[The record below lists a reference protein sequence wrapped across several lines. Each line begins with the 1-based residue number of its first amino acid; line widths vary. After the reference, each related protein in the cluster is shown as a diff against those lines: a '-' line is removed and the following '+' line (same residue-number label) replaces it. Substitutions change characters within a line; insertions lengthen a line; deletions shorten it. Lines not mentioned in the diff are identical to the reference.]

1 MFAFIL
7 IIACALLYPGTIDRT
22 KAILSGRRG
31 PKLHQFVFDAWRLF
45 KKGNV
50 YSDKSSF
57 VFQISAT
64 INFACLITVLFLIPF
79 PGTKPIL
86 SFDGDFVFMLYL
98 LGLGRFIS
106 VVAALDVSSGFEGMG
121 ANREVLY
128 AALLE
133 PAFFLLMGTMCI
145 FTGFTNFHDIFV
157 KLYSDQ
163 NEYLGSVVIVISVII
178 IFMFL
183 LVENS
188 RIPTDDPNTHL
199 ELTMVHE
206 VMVLDHSGFD
216 LGLIKLTSALKFA
229 VFGSIICCL
238 VIPGHSIIPE
248 KYLTSEALRVL
259 DFGIKIV
266 LYLVFQFI
274 LAIAI
279 GFVESFKPRNKMA
292 RNPQYILSISAI
304 AAVLFCVMI
313 IIKNNVI

>member
-1 MFAFIL
+1 MIAFIL
-7 IIACALLYPGTIDRT
+7 VLICALLYPGTIDKT
-22 KAILSGRRG
+22 KALLSGRKG
-31 PKLHQFVFDAWRLF
+31 PKIYQFIFDDLRLF
-45 KKGNV
+45 KKGNI

-57 VFQISAT
+57 VFQISAV
-64 INFACLITVLFLIPF
+64 INFACVVTALFLIPI
-79 PGTKPIL
+79 PGKPSL
-86 SFDGDFVFMLYL
+86 FSFDGDFVFMLYL

-128 AALLE
+128 ATLLE

-145 FTGFTNFHDIFV
+145 FTGHTNFSQIFV
-157 KLYSDQ
+157 ALYE
-163 NEYLGSVVIVISVII
+163 NEYLASVVIIISVVIV
-178 IFMFL
+178 FMFV

-229 VFGSIICCL
+229 VFGSIICNL
-238 VIPGHSIIPE
+238 VIPSHPIIHGAE
-248 KYLTSEALRVL
+248 FALL
-259 DFGIKIV
+259 DLLIKMI
-266 LYLVFQFI
+266 LFMAFQFI

-304 AAVLFCVMI
+304 AAVLFCVII

>member
-1 MFAFIL
+1 MIAFIL
-7 IIACALLYPGTIDRT
+7 IIICALLYPSTIDRV

-31 PKLHQFVFDAWRLF
+31 PKVHQFIFDAWRLF

-64 INFACLITVLFLIPF
+64 INFACVLTTLFLIPF
-79 PGTKPIL
+79 PGIKPVL

-106 VVAALDVSSGFEGMG
+106 VAAALDVSSGFEGMG

-128 AALLE
+128 ASLLE

-145 FTGFTNFHDIFV
+145 FTGHTNFNDIFI
-157 KLYSDQ
+157 KLYE
-163 NEYLGSVVIVISVII
+163 NEYLGSVVIVISAII
-178 IFMFL
+178 IFMFI

-216 LGLIKLTSALKFA
+216 LGLIKLTSALKFS
-229 VFGSIICCL
+229 VFGAIICCL
-238 VIPGHSIIPE
+238 VIPSHPIIQEPSLYILDITV
-248 KYLTSEALRVL
+248 KVL
-259 DFGIKIV
+259 
-266 LYLVFQFI
+266 LYLVFQFL
-274 LAIAI
+274 LAVAI

>member
-1 MFAFIL
+1 MLAFL
-7 IIACALLYPGTIDRT
+7 LVIICALLYPGTIDKT
-22 KAILSGRRG
+22 KSILSGRKG
-31 PKLHQFVFDAWRLF
+31 PKLHQFIFDDWRLF
-45 KKGNV
+45 KKGNI

-64 INFACLITVLFLIPF
+64 INFACLITALLLIPF
-79 PGTKPIL
+79 PGQKPL
-86 SFDGDFVFMLYL
+86 FSFDGDFVFMLYL

-128 AALLE
+128 ATLLE

-145 FTGFTNFHDIFV
+145 FTGFTNFNDIFV
-157 KLYSDQ
+157 ALYK
-163 NEYLGSVVIVISVII
+163 NEYLASVVIIISTVIL
-178 IFMFL
+178 FMFL

-206 VMVLDHSGFD
+206 VMILDHSGFD
-216 LGLIKLTSALKFA
+216 LALIKLTSAFKFA
-229 VFGSIICCL
+229 VFGSLICN
-238 VIPGHSIIPE
+238 VIIPSHPIISNPNY
-248 KYLTSEALRVL
+248 YLL
-259 DFGIKIV
+259 DVIIKIWLFLTFQFGI
-266 LYLVFQFI
+266 
-274 LAIAI
+274 AIAI
-279 GFVESFKPRNKMA
+279 GVVESFKPRNKMA

-313 IIKNNVI
+313 IIKNNLV

>member
-1 MFAFIL
+1 MLAFIL
-7 IIACALLYPGTIDRT
+7 VIICALLYPGTIDKT

-31 PKLHQFVFDAWRLF
+31 PKIYQFIFDDWRLF

-64 INFACLITVLFLIPF
+64 INFACLVTALFLIPF
-79 PGTKPIL
+79 PGLPSL
-86 SFDGDFVFMLYL
+86 FSFDGDFVFMLYL

-128 AALLE
+128 ATLLE
-133 PAFFLLMGTMCI
+133 PAFLLLMGTMCI
-145 FTGFTNFHDIFV
+145 FTGYTNFNDIFV
-157 KLYSDQ
+157 TLYE
-163 NEYLGSVVIVISVII
+163 NEYLGSVVIVISAII
-178 IFMFL
+178 LFL
-183 LVENS
+183 FILIENS

-206 VMVLDHSGFD
+206 VMILDHSGFD

-229 VFGSIICCL
+229 VFGSLICNV
-238 VIPGHSIIPE
+238 VIPSHTLIPNPAYHFLDIPL
-248 KYLTSEALRVL
+248 KVVL
-259 DFGIKIV
+259 F
-266 LYLVFQFI
+266 LVFQCI
-274 LAIAI
+274 LAVAI

-292 RNPQYILSISAI
+292 RNPQYILSLSAI
-304 AAVLFCVMI
+304 AAVLYCVMI

>member
-1 MFAFIL
+1 MVALIL
-7 IIACALLYPGTIDRT
+7 VIICALLYPGTIDRT
-22 KAILSGRRG
+22 KAILSGRKG
-31 PKLHQFVFDAWRLF
+31 PKVYQFIFDGWRLF

-79 PGTKPIL
+79 PGLPSL
-86 SFDGDFVFMLYL
+86 FSFDGDFVFLLYL

-128 AALLE
+128 SALLE

-145 FTGFTNFHDIFV
+145 FTGYTNFNDIFV
-157 KLYSDQ
+157 KLYAD
-163 NEYLGSVVIVISVII
+163 EYLASVVIIMSALI
-178 IFMFL
+178 IFLFL

-229 VFGSIICCL
+229 VFGSLICNL
-238 VIPGHSIIPE
+238 VIPSKPIFPMLGMPAVDILI
-248 KYLTSEALRVL
+248 KAVL
-259 DFGIKIV
+259 FMI
-266 LYLVFQFI
+266 FQFI
-274 LAIAI
+274 LAITI
-279 GFVESFKPRNKMA
+279 GAVESFKPRNKMA

-304 AAVLFCVMI
+304 AAVLFCVII

>member
-1 MFAFIL
+1 M
-7 IIACALLYPGTIDRT
+7 
-22 KAILSGRRG
+22 
-31 PKLHQFVFDAWRLF
+31 LHQFIFDAWRLF

-64 INFACLITVLFLIPF
+64 INFACLATTLFLIPF
-79 PGTKPIL
+79 PGMKPIF

-128 AALLE
+128 ASLLE

-145 FTGFTNFHDIFV
+145 FTGFTNFNDIFV
-157 KLYSDQ
+157 KLYSNE
-163 NEYLGSVVIVISVII
+163 NEYLGSVVIVISAII

-238 VIPGHSIIPE
+238 VIPGH
-248 KYLTSEALRVL
+248 ALLPILKDPSLRMVDIGL
-259 DFGIKIV
+259 KVV
-266 LYLVFQFI
+266 LYLGFQFL

-304 AAVLFCVMI
+304 AAVLFCVI
-313 IIKNNVI
+313 LIIKNNVI

>member
-1 MFAFIL
+1 MLALIL
-7 IIACALLYPGTIDRT
+7 VLICALLYPGTIDKT

-31 PKLHQFVFDAWRLF
+31 PKIYQFIFDDWRLF
-45 KKGNV
+45 RKGNV

-64 INFACLITVLFLIPF
+64 INFACVVTSLLLIPF
-79 PGTKPIL
+79 PGHRSL
-86 SFDGDFVFMLYL
+86 FSFDGDFVFMLYL
-98 LGLGRFIS
+98 MGLGRFIS
-106 VVAALDVSSGFEGMG
+106 VAAALDVSSGFEGMG

-133 PAFFLLMGTMCI
+133 PAFLLLMGTMCI
-145 FTGFTNFHDIFV
+145 FTGYTNFNDIFI
-157 KLYSDQ
+157 KLYE
-163 NEYLGSVVIVISVII
+163 NEYLGSVVIIISVIV
-178 IFMFL
+178 IFLFV

-229 VFGSIICCL
+229 VFGSLICNV
-238 VIPGHSIIPE
+238 VIPSHPILTHPSI
-248 KYLTSEALRVL
+248 SFL
-259 DFGIKIV
+259 DVPFKIF
-266 LYLVFQFI
+266 LFLLFQFI
-274 LAIAI
+274 IAAAI

>member
-1 MFAFIL
+1 MIALIL
-7 IIACALLYPGTIDRT
+7 VVICALLYPGTIDKT

-31 PKLHQFVFDAWRLF
+31 PKIYQFIFDDWRLF

-64 INFACLITVLFLIPF
+64 INFACLVTALFLIPF
-79 PGTKPIL
+79 PGTPSL
-86 SFDGDFVFMLYL
+86 FSFDGDFVFMLYL

-106 VVAALDVSSGFEGMG
+106 VAAALDVSSGFEGMG

-128 AALLE
+128 ASLLE
-133 PAFFLLMGTMCI
+133 PAAFLLMGTLCI
-145 FTGFTNFHDIFV
+145 FTGYTNFNDIFV
-157 KLYSDQ
+157 KLYE
-163 NEYLGSVVIVISVII
+163 NEPLASVVIIMSII
-178 IFMFL
+178 ILFL
-183 LVENS
+183 FVLVENS

-229 VFGSIICCL
+229 VFGSLICNFA
-238 VIPGHSIIPE
+238 IPGKTIIPGE
-248 KYLTSEALRVL
+248 GMFILDIALKVVL
-259 DFGIKIV
+259 FM
-266 LYLVFQFI
+266 LFQFI
-274 LAIAI
+274 IAVAI

-304 AAVLFCVMI
+304 AAVLFCVII

>member
-1 MFAFIL
+1 MFVIIL
-7 IIACALLYPGTIDRT
+7 IVICALLYPGTIDRT

-31 PKLHQFVFDAWRLF
+31 PKVYQFIFDSWRLF

-57 VFQISAT
+57 VFQISAI
-64 INFACLITVLFLIPF
+64 INFACLLTCLFLIPF
-79 PGTKPIL
+79 PGSKPIL

-98 LGLGRFIS
+98 LGLGRFIQ

-128 AALLE
+128 ASLLE

-145 FTGFTNFHDIFV
+145 FTGFTNFNDIFI
-157 KLYSDQ
+157 KLYENQ
-163 NEYLGSVVIVISVII
+163 NEYLGSVVIITSAII
-178 IFMFL
+178 VFMFL
-183 LVENS
+183 LVDNS

-238 VIPGHSIIPE
+238 VIPSRPIIADPSL
-248 KYLTSEALRVL
+248 YIL
-259 DFGIKIV
+259 DMGLKIV
-266 LYLVFQFI
+266 LYMLFQFI
-274 LAIAI
+274 MAVAI

>member
-1 MFAFIL
+1 MIALIL
-7 IIACALLYPGTIDRT
+7 VIICALLYPGTIDKA
-22 KAILSGRRG
+22 KAILSGRKG
-31 PKLHQFVFDAWRLF
+31 PKVYQFIFDGWRLF

-50 YSDKSSF
+50 YSEKSSF

-64 INFACLITVLFLIPF
+64 VNFSCLLTVLFLIPF
-79 PGTKPIL
+79 PGIPSLL

-98 LGLGRFIS
+98 LGLGRFIA
-106 VVAALDVSSGFEGMG
+106 VVAALDVSSSFEGMG

-133 PAFFLLMGTMCI
+133 PAFLLLMGTMCL
-145 FTGFTNFHDIFV
+145 FTGYTNFNDIFV
-157 KLYSDQ
+157 KLYQD
-163 NEYLGSVVIVISVII
+163 EYLASVVIVISTVILFLI
-178 IFMFL
+178 L

-229 VFGSIICCL
+229 VFGSLICNL
-238 VIPGHSIIPE
+238 VIPSKPILSGTE
-248 KYLTSEALRVL
+248 YALMDTV
-259 DFGIKIV
+259 IKII
-266 LYLVFQFI
+266 LFMLFQFI
-274 LAIAI
+274 IAVAI

-304 AAVLFCVMI
+304 AAVFFCVMI
-313 IIKNNVI
+313 IIKHNMV

>member
-1 MFAFIL
+1 MIALVLVF
-7 IIACALLYPGTIDRT
+7 ACALLYPGTIDKV
-22 KAILSGRRG
+22 KAIFSGRKG
-31 PKLHQFVFDAWRLF
+31 PKIYQFIFDAWRLF

-64 INFACLITVLFLIPF
+64 INLACLITVLFLIPL
-79 PGTKPIL
+79 PGIPSL
-86 SFDGDFVFMLYL
+86 FSFDGDFVFLMYL

-128 AALLE
+128 ATLLE

-145 FTGFTNFHDIFV
+145 FTGYTNFNDIFTGLH
-157 KLYSDQ
+157 KD
-163 NEYLGSVVIVISVII
+163 EYLASVVTIISIVVLFI
-178 IFMFL
+178 FL

-229 VFGSIICCL
+229 VFGSLICNL
-238 VIPGHSIIPE
+238 LIPFDPIP
-248 KYLTSEALRVL
+248 LLARMPVL
-259 DFGIKIV
+259 DMVVKII
-266 LYLVFQFI
+266 LFMLLQLI
-274 LAIAI
+274 IALAI
-279 GFVESFKPRNKMA
+279 GTVESFKPRNKMA

-304 AAVLFCVMI
+304 SAVLFCVVI
-313 IIKNNVI
+313 IIKNNLV